1 MAKMRCISKCQFKGD
16 IVRVGDIVDIDEK
29 TLANDPL
36 AKSAFVQAEPSA
48 GKPAVGK
55 AIVAGLT
62 REQAILKLTS
72 MKVNVP
78 SGATDDEIAKIFKS
92 AVDAK
97 AHSNTKPPEQKPP
110 EEKPPEEKPPEEKPN
125 NGKKKNGK

>member
-48 GKPAVGK
+48 GKPAGGK

-62 REQAILKLTS
+62 REQVILKLTS

-78 SGATDDEIAKIFKS
+78 NGATDQEIAKIFKS

-97 AHSNTKPPEQKPP
+97 AHSSRK
-110 EEKPPEEKPPEEKPN
+110 
-125 NGKKKNGK
+125 

>member
-1 MAKMRCISKCQFKGD
+1 MAKMRCTSKCQFKGD

-36 AKSAFVQAEPSA
+36 AKSAFVPAEPSA
-48 GKPAVGK
+48 EKSAGGK

-62 REQAILKLTS
+62 REQAILKLTG

-78 SGATDDEIAKIFKS
+78 DGATDDEIAKIFES

-97 AHSNTKPPEQKPP
+97 KHSRK
-110 EEKPPEEKPPEEKPN
+110 
-125 NGKKKNGK
+125 